1 MTALRSGEGLRL
13 LVDGERKEA
22 AQWRSLRAS
31 TDAGSEAGKSSRRA
45 LFARYR
51 EFARRTALKE
61 FGRISGMG
69 LESADCVNE
78 AYEAL
83 LTSIERFDPDRG
95 IPFTAFAR
103 PRIKGAIRNALAKAT
118 EARASYNARTR
129 AERDRLASLKR
140 ASLGPGVKTGSQDE
154 QMEALREVVVG
165 MALGF
170 ILEDDAGEE
179 VQNIASDA
187 PSAFDGAAWKQMVK
201 ALGEKLA
208 NLPDPEHA
216 VMDYHYKQGLR
227 FAEIASLLGLS
238 RGRISQIHSKALARM
253 RTSIAKFR

>member
-1 MTALRSGEGLRL
+1 MHGSRLRSGEGMRL
-13 LVDGERKEA
+13 LIDDEREEA
-22 AQWRSLRAS
+22 AEWRHLRSGGGHTAR
-31 TDAGSEAGKSSRRA
+31 EA
-45 LFARYR
+45 LFTRYR
-51 EFARRTALKE
+51 EFARRLALKE
-61 FGRISGMG
+61 FSRISGMG
-69 LESADCVNE
+69 LEATDCVHE

-83 LTSIERFDPDRG
+83 LASLERFDPDVG
-95 IPFTAFAR
+95 TPFTAFAR
-103 PRIKGAIRNALAKAT
+103 PRIQGAIRNALAKAT
-118 EARASYNARTR
+118 EARASYNARKR

-140 ASLGPGVKTGSQDE
+140 SSKASSEDD

-170 ILEDDAGEE
+170 ILEDNAEE
-179 VQNIASDA
+179 EAQNVASEA

-208 NLPDPEHA
+208 NLPDPEQS

-227 FAEIASLLGLS
+227 FTEIASLLGLS

-253 RTSIAKFR
+253 RKSIAKFR